1 MEWNETRQSNVAS
14 TTTATIISVNSG
26 SDDAAGE
33 DSRSNGADAVAHY
46 YGKLMKQSLMNT
58 FNVNNEFIESTT
70 VPDLS
75 EGGVSTMYSSTIVLI
90 FKCFVIGFIILAA
103 IFGNMLIMV
112 SVMQHRKLR

>member
-14 TTTATIISVNSG
+14 STTATIISINSG
-26 SDDAAGE
+26 SDAE
-33 DSRSNGADAVAHY
+33 DGNGADTVAQY
-46 YGKLMKQSLMNT
+46 YGKLMKQSLLNT
-58 FNVNNEFIESTT
+58 FNVKDEFIESTT

-75 EGGVSTMYSSTIVLI
+75 EGGAGAMYSTTIVLV